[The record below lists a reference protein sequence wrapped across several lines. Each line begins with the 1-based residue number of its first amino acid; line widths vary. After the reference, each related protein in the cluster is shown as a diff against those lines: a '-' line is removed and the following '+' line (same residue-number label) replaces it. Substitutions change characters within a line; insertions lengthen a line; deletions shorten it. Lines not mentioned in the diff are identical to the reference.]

1 MSMTISAFAQM
12 QNWRAN
18 QSGLNRQIYGNTN
31 ADPTTDFAAAFA
43 NAQNNF
49 FSQKNGLAITAMQTR
64 LVQNAQAR
72 AAAKAADSTTG
83 SNKAQTDS
91 KTGSGKTPTT
101 KPADHTTS
109 AALTTARAAG
119 NDILTNLG
127 LRPVPP
133 EKTTPSSA
141 SGPYV
146 PPTNPATGHAYVQ
159 TSAATVGNIGAINLF
174 V

>member
-18 QSGLNRQIYGNTN
+18 QADLNRQIYGNTN
-31 ADPTTDFAAAFA
+31 ADPTADFATAFA

-49 FSQKNGLAITAMQTR
+49 FSQKNGLAVTAMQTR
-64 LVQNAQAR
+64 LVQKAQAQ
-72 AAAKAADSTTG
+72 AAAKAADSTTA
-83 SNKAQTDS
+83 SDKAQKAQTDG
-91 KTGSGKTPTT
+91 KTGSGNTPTT
-101 KPADHTTS
+101 NTTS

-133 EKTTPSSA
+133 QKTTPSSA

-159 TSAATVGNIGAINLF
+159 TSAATVGTLGAINLF